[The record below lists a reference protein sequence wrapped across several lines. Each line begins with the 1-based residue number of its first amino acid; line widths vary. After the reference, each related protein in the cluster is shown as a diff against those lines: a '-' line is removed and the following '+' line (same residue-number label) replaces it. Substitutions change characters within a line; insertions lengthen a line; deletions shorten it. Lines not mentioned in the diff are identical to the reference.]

1 MPGHGRRTHA
11 TSGVAKGTDM
21 NRHRWTAVIVS
32 GVAAATVFGSPALGS
47 PALGS
52 PVPATAPAAAPAPV
66 AAAAPAPAPA
76 AYDPHTVIVKYAES
90 ATASRRTAIA
100 ASTPGL
106 REKVGEVKAT
116 GAQVMRVDGD
126 PKATAARLARLPGVE
141 YAEPNMI
148 MSASSVPNDPRFG
161 ELYGLSN
168 VGQAGGKGDADMDAP
183 EGWDSAGLGG
193 FPATGGVKVG
203 LVDTGID
210 SVHEDL
216 SGKVVNC
223 AATKP
228 GFLGLPIGGDD
239 NPLESRGCTDDNDH
253 GSFMAGMVAAHAN
266 NGKGIVGV
274 SFHSQ
279 LAVCKA
285 LHGSSASGTTTGV
298 TNCLTYLVGK
308 GTRVVLM
315 ALGGGASTTLQTAV
329 QNAVNQGVLIVAPAG
344 NDGNATLTYPAAY
357 PNVISVAATDRF
369 DKHAAFSN
377 MNADVEL
384 ATAGVDIVSVKR
396 GGGYVSFSG
405 TSIASG
411 YVAGAAAVVM
421 GRLRLNAAQ
430 TRAKLNQTA
439 DDLGAAGRDTQFGFG
454 RVNLNRALTE

>member
-1 MPGHGRRTHA
+1 M
-11 TSGVAKGTDM
+11 
-21 NRHRWTAVIVS
+21 
-32 GVAAATVFGSPALGS
+32 
-47 PALGS
+47 
-52 PVPATAPAAAPAPV
+52 
-66 AAAAPAPAPA
+66 
-76 AYDPHTVIVKYAES
+76 
-90 ATASRRTAIA
+90 
-100 ASTPGL
+100 
-106 REKVGEVKAT
+106 GEVKAT

-148 MSASSVPNDPRFG
+148 MYASSVPNDPRFG

-210 SVHEDL
+210 SCPRGPVRQGRQLRGHQTR
-216 SGKVVNC
+216 VPR
-223 AATKP
+223 ATDRRGRQP
-228 GFLGLPIGGDD
+228 SW
-239 NPLESRGCTDDNDH
+239 SREAVPTTMTTARSWRAWWRQCEQR
-253 GSFMAGMVAAHAN
+253 
-266 NGKGIVGV
+266 KGIVGV
-274 SFHSQ
+274 SFNSQ
-279 LAVCKA
+279 LAMCKA

-298 TNCLTYLVGK
+298 ANCLTYLVGK

-430 TRAKLNQTA
+430 TRAKLTQTA